1 MITADELRK
10 TSLHQITVI
19 AKEFIINTVEPS
31 IRAAASKGRFF
42 DTVSFE
48 GVPERTATAKEVV
61 RILETQ
67 GFSAEHV
74 YYDGPNGYDNY
85 ILVKWEED

>member
-67 GFSAEHV
+67 GFLAEHV

>member
-1 MITADELRK
+1 MITANELRK
-10 TSLHQITVI
+10 TTMHQVTVI
-19 AKEFIINTVEPS
+19 AKEFILNTVEPS
-31 IRAAASKGRFF
+31 IRAAANKGRFF

-48 GVPERTATAKEVV
+48 GVPERAATAKEVI
-61 RILETQ
+61 RILEEQ
-67 GFSAEHV
+67 GFYAEHV